1 MPNWCNNFIEIQ
13 GDKKTITKLSRII
26 KDSNNSDDNSRG
38 VFAALIGTKPF
49 VTAEDYDKGAWYD
62 ANSSWFGTKWDIS
75 YDEYNFTF
83 NDESISIQCETAW
96 SPPIPFLATLCNMYG
111 VSGVITYDEGG
122 CDFAGRTT
130 IDNEGNIVEEEDY
143 TYNEGLYVLDNE
155 SFWSNLESNIE
166 YYADDN
172 TPVEEFVSQYDFV
185 SDEDKEEIKKLYE
198 EYLVD
203 NDITIETENA

>member
-26 KDSNNSDDNSRG
+26 KDSNNPDDNNRG

-49 VTAEDYDKGAWYD
+49 VTAEDYDKGAWYE

-75 YDEYNFTF
+75 YDEHSFTF
-83 NDESISIQCETAW
+83 EDESISIQCETAW
-96 SPPIPFLATLCNMYG
+96 SPPIPFLATLCKMYG

-122 CDFAGRTT
+122 SDFAGRTT

-143 TYNEGLYVLDNE
+143 TYDEGMYVLDNE
-155 SFWSNLESNIE
+155 CFWMNLESNIE
-166 YYADDN
+166 YYADEE
-172 TPVEEFVSQYDFV
+172 TPVDEFISNYDYV
-185 SDEDKEEIKKLYE
+185 SDEDKVEIKKLYE
-198 EYLVD
+198 EYLVEK
-203 NDITIETENA
+203 NKEKEKENA

>member
-26 KDSNNSDDNSRG
+26 KGSNNSDDNRG

-62 ANSSWFGTKWDIS
+62 ANNSWFGTKWDIS
-75 YDEYNFTF
+75 YDECNYTF
-83 NDESISIQCETAW
+83 NDESISFSCETAW
-96 SPPIPFLATLCNMYG
+96 APPIPFLATLCKMYG

-143 TYNEGLYVLDNE
+143 TYNEGLYVLNNE
-155 SFWSNLESNIE
+155 GFWMELESNIE
-166 YYADDN
+166 YYADEN
-172 TPVEEFVSQYDFV
+172 TPVDEFVSQYDYV
-185 SDEDKEEIKKLYE
+185 SDEDKVEIKKLYE
-198 EYLVD
+198 EYLVEKD
-203 NDITIETENA
+203 KEKEKENA

>member
-26 KDSNNSDDNSRG
+26 KDSNNPDDNSRG

-166 YYADDN
+166 YYAGDN

>member
-13 GDKKTITKLSRII
+13 GDKKTIKKLSRII
-26 KDSNNSDDNSRG
+26 KDSNNPDDASRG

-49 VTAEDYDKGAWYD
+49 VTAEDYDKGAWYE
-62 ANSSWFGTKWDIS
+62 ANNSWFGTKWDIS
-75 YDEYNFTF
+75 YDEHSFTF
-83 NDESISIQCETAW
+83 EDESISIQCETAW
-96 SPPIPFLATLCNMYG
+96 SPPIPFLATLCEMYG

-155 SFWSNLESNIE
+155 SFWMNLESNIE
-166 YYADDN
+166 YYADEE
-172 TPVEEFVSQYDFV
+172 TPVDEFISNYDYV

-198 EYLVD
+198 EYLVEK
-203 NDITIETENA
+203 NKEKEKENA

>member
-166 YYADDN
+166 YYAGDN

>member
-1 MPNWCNNFIEIQ
+1 
-13 GDKKTITKLSRII
+13 
-26 KDSNNSDDNSRG
+26 
-38 VFAALIGTKPF
+38 
-49 VTAEDYDKGAWYD
+49 
-62 ANSSWFGTKWDIS
+62 
-75 YDEYNFTF
+75 
-83 NDESISIQCETAW
+83 
-96 SPPIPFLATLCNMYG
+96 MYG